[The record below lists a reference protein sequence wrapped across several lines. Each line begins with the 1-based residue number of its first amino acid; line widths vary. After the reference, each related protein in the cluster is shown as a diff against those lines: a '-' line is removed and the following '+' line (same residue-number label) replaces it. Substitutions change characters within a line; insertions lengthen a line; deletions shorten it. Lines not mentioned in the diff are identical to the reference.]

1 MNGNNN
7 KNLPVVI
14 IVVILI
20 ALGLVWFLVTKNFI
34 NPFDNAITESEQELY
49 EATPANGYGVGVRND
64 TTLGEFLVGPNGMTL
79 YSTTMSECT
88 GDCLE
93 AWLPY
98 IVSAPEES
106 GVEAGV
112 VGTVKRGNAYQ
123 QTYRGVPLYY
133 FRLDEKAGDAKGH
146 AWEAKWFVARP

>member
-7 KNLPVVI
+7 KNLPLAI
-14 IVVILI
+14 IVIVLI

-34 NPFDNAITESEQELY
+34 NPFDNAITESEKELY
-49 EATPANGYGVGVRND
+49 DATPENGYGVGVRND
-64 TTLGEFLVGPNGMTL
+64 ATLGEFLVGPKGMTL
-79 YSTTMSECT
+79 YTTSMSECT
-88 GDCLE
+88 GECLQ

-98 IVSAPEES
+98 IVSAPEAS
-106 GVEAGV
+106 ATSDDIVS
-112 VGTVKRGNAYQ
+112 TVKRGNAYQ

-146 AWEAKWFVARP
+146 AWEGKWFVARP